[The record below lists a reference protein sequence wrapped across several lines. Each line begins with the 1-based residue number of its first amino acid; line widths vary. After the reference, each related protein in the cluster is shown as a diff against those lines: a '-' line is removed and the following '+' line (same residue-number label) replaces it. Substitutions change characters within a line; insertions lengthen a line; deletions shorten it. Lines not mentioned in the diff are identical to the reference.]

1 MPTASR
7 GPGPGPAPVGP
18 TASLGSS
25 ARLVTWKLEAMPNE
39 TAAEAVSSGPRASVC
54 GPSGRVWP
62 TGSLSSPDGF
72 PVIVT
77 TDANGHYDL
86 HITVGTTPGTWSL
99 DAWAENSNGKLS
111 GDTTAASQTQ
121 SLTLAPLGSG
131 VGALA
136 GFAMDLNGEV
146 AHNKALTQLTG
157 NADQIVYTLAQ
168 VTAARA
174 AAGKFDGLAFGQ
186 VNAKDGQSVLI
197 FRADRPP
204 VVNSQGEVPPGDPA
218 NANDLVIDPAEWTGG
233 GLVAKLINTGSLE
246 AVLDSGR
253 LPDVPSL
260 ADFDAGKAAVGWKPV
275 HGNQVSIFSPNFE
288 FLGWG
293 YAGIAPATACY

>member
-1 MPTASR
+1 
-7 GPGPGPAPVGP
+7 
-18 TASLGSS
+18 
-25 ARLVTWKLEAMPNE
+25 
-39 TAAEAVSSGPRASVC
+39 
-54 GPSGRVWP
+54 
-62 TGSLSSPDGF
+62 
-72 PVIVT
+72 VT

-131 VGALA
+131 VGALT

-174 AAGKFDGLAFGQ
+174 AAGKFDGLAYGL

-204 VVNSQGEVPPGDPA
+204 VVNSQGEVSPGDPA

-233 GLVAKLINTGSLE
+233 GLVAKLINTGSLD
-246 AVLDSGR
+246 AVLDGGR
-253 LPDVPSL
+253 LPDAPSL
-260 ADFDAGKAAVGWKPV
+260 ADFDAGKPAVGWKPV
-275 HGNQVSIFSPNFE
+275 HGNQISIFSPNFE